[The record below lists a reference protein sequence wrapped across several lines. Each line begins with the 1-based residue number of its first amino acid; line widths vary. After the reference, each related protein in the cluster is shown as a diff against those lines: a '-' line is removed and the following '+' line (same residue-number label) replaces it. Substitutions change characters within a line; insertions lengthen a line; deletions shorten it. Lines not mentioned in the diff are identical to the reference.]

1 MEQGKIQLADGTV
14 SVVPPQADRL
24 SVAEKQ
30 RTRGGGQETEDRGQ
44 TTEDRRGQQ
53 AVRLSVISYLLYG
66 KRSAVSGKQC
76 CHARKARQAGKA
88 RKDTKPGDAATLV
101 FPVSCE
107 LSRRFLR
114 FLRIL
119 RISSFSNSLINY
131 LLATG
136 FLDCELG
143 ILKGIEHGA
152 QSMGL
157 KFRNSKLKI
166 RNLKSTI

>member
-66 KRSAVSGKQC
+66 KRSAVSGK
-76 CHARKARQAGKA
+76 R
-88 RKDTKPGDAATLV
+88 
-101 FPVSCE
+101 
-107 LSRRFLR
+107 
-114 FLRIL
+114 
-119 RISSFSNSLINY
+119 
-131 LLATG
+131 
-136 FLDCELG
+136 
-143 ILKGIEHGA
+143 
-152 QSMGL
+152 
-157 KFRNSKLKI
+157 
-166 RNLKSTI
+166 